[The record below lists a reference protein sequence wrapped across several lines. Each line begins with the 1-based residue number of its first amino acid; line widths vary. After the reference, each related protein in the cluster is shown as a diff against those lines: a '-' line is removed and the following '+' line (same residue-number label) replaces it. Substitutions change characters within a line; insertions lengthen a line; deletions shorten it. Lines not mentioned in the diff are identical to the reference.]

1 MSENVIHKK
10 AIVLGA
16 GVSGLCCTHRLME
29 QHGAEEVV
37 CLEKAS
43 RAGGYIQS
51 ENIEGYICDEGPNG
65 FLDKEP
71 RMLEWIESLGISDEL
86 IRANEASAHRFL
98 LLNGLLQE
106 IQPPPAFLKTPVL
119 SLKGRMRLLKEP
131 LIRKRTDEA
140 PESIWD
146 FAARRI
152 GPEAADTLVS
162 AMVLGV
168 YGGDAK
174 KLSLTHCFPRMAEME
189 REYGSLMKA
198 MKAKAK
204 EVGNGGGPAGP
215 GGTLTT
221 FKTGIGRLTERAA
234 EVVAPCLQ
242 LDTTVKS
249 ISKNPDG
256 AFLVETNSQHFTTDS
271 LVCALPAHASVDLF
285 NEFAPDLSEAVATI
299 RNEPIAVICTGHDKK
314 LVGHDLEGFG
324 YLVPPNQN
332 RDVLG
337 CIWTSSL
344 YDDFAP
350 DGKVYLRTM
359 IGGAIHPEYV
369 DQSDEELMKIMRKEV
384 LFTLG
389 ILTDSEFVKIYRHP
403 RGIPQY
409 GLNHGEVLRAIAT
422 AEAEHPGLCF
432 TGNSYHGISMND
444 CVKHAFDV
452 TDKSKASV

>member
-1 MSENVIHKK
+1 MSESPIHKK
-10 AIVLGA
+10 TIVIGA

-29 QHGAEEVV
+29 QHGADAVV

-51 ENIEGYICDEGPNG
+51 ENIDGYICDEGPNG

-71 RMLEWIESLGISDEL
+71 RMLEWIESLGISGEL
-86 IRANEASAHRFL
+86 IRANEASARRFL
-98 LLNGLLQE
+98 LLNGKLQE
-106 IQPPPAFLKTPVL
+106 IKPPPAFLSSPVL

-189 REYGSLMKA
+189 REYGSLIKA
-198 MKAKAK
+198 MRAKAK
-204 EVGNGGGPAGP
+204 EGRNGGGPAGP

-234 EVVAPCLQ
+234 EVIASSLK

-249 ISKNPDG
+249 ISKNGDG
-256 AFLVETNSQHFTTDS
+256 TFAIETDSQRYTTDS

-285 NEFAPDLSEAVATI
+285 SEFAPDLSKAVATI
-299 RNEPIAVICTGHDKK
+299 RNEPIAVICTGHDRKE
-314 LVGHDLEGFG
+314 VGHDLEGFG
-324 YLVPPNQN
+324 YLVPPNQK

-350 DGKVYLRTM
+350 DGRVYLRTM
-359 IGGAIHPEYV
+359 VGGAIHPEYV
-369 DQSDEELMKIMRKEV
+369 DQSDDELLKIMHKEV
-384 LFTLG
+384 FFTLG
-389 ILTDSEFVKIYRHP
+389 MLTDPEFVKIYRHP
-403 RGIPQY
+403 RGIPQF
-409 GLNHGEVLRAIAT
+409 GLNHGEVLDVIAAT
-422 AEAEHPGLCF
+422 ESEHPGLRF

-444 CVKHAFDV
+444 SVKHAFEV
-452 TDKSKASV
+452 TEES